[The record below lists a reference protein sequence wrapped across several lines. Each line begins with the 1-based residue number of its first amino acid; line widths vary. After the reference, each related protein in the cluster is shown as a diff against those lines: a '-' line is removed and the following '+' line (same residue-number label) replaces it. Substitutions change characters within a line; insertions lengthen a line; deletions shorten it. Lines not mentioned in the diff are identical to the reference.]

1 MSLRGPL
8 WDWVGLDTI
17 ASQLARMERK
27 IDQLLTGQARGKEL
41 IMAEAEEIANLVT
54 QVQANKDVTASAT
67 LALQGLLDR
76 VSSLDQ
82 QLADAIANAGSDVSP
97 EIRAAA
103 DALAANTA
111 ALQDAV
117 PHISAAIKANTT
129 K

>member
-1 MSLRGPL
+1 
-8 WDWVGLDTI
+8 
-17 ASQLARMERK
+17 
-27 IDQLLTGQARGKEL
+27 
-41 IMAEAEEIANLVT
+41 LVQ